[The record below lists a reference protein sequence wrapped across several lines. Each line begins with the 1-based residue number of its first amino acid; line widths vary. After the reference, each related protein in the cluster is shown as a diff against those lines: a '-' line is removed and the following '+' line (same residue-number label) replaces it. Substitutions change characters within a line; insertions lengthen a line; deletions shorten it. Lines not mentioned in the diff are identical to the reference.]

1 MARKRVAVLA
11 SGRGSNLKALLEA
24 AKDPAYPAEISL
36 LISNEPYAGAINMAA
51 EAGAEVALIPHR
63 EQPSRQA
70 FEIMVQ
76 THILESACDL
86 VCLAGFMRIFS
97 PKFVELWHGK
107 MLNIHPSLLPA
118 FPGLHPQRQAL
129 KAGVRLSGCSVHF
142 VNNELDGGPIIG
154 QAAVPVTADDSE
166 ESLAARI
173 LAAEHELYPRCL
185 ALVAEGAIALDEAGR
200 VSWNAR
206 EAEGSLVNPVG

>member
-11 SGRGSNLKALLEA
+11 SGRGTNLKALLEA
-24 AKDPAYPAEISL
+24 AKDPSYPAEISL

-51 EAGAEVALIPHR
+51 EAGAEVALVPHR

-70 FEIMVQ
+70 FEIMLQ

-86 VCLAGFMRIFS
+86 ICLAGFMRILS
-97 PKFVELWHGK
+97 PNFVRLWHGK

-118 FPGLHPQRQAL
+118 FTGLHPQRQAL
-129 KAGVRLSGCSVHF
+129 EAGVRLSGCSVHF

-154 QAAVPVTADDSE
+154 QAAVPVMAKDSE

-173 LAAEHELYPRCL
+173 LAAEHRLYPRCL
-185 ALVAEGAIALDEAGR
+185 ALVAEGKIALDEAGTL
-200 VSWNAR
+200 SWNAD
-206 EAEGSLVNPVG
+206 EAEGNLYNPAG

>member
-1 MARKRVAVLA
+1 MARKRTAVLV
-11 SGRGSNLKALLEA
+11 SGRGSNLRALLDA
-24 AKDPAYPAEISL
+24 AKDPTYPAEISL
-36 LISNEPYAGAINMAA
+36 VISNEPYAAAIDMAA

-70 FEIMVQ
+70 FEIMLQ

-86 VCLAGFMRIFS
+86 VCLAGFMRVLS
-97 PKFVELWHGK
+97 PNFVALWHGR

-118 FPGLHPQRQAL
+118 FTGLHPQRQAL
-129 KAGVRLSGCSVHF
+129 AAGVRLSGCTVHF

-154 QAAVPVTADDSE
+154 QAAVPIAADDSE

-173 LAAEHELYPRCL
+173 LAAEHQLYPRCL
-185 ALVAEGAIALDEAGR
+185 ALVAEGRITLDEAG
-200 VSWNAR
+200 SLGWNAA
-206 EAEGSLVNPVG
+206 EADGNLINPAG